1 MNNMDKKQALHYHAM
16 GRPGK
21 IEVVPTKPHSTQYD
35 LSLAYSPGVAEPCLE
50 IQKNQIDAYKYT
62 AKSNLVAVISN
73 GTAVLGLGDIGALS
87 GKPVMEGKG
96 LLFKI
101 FADIDVFDIELDT
114 KDVDKFIE
122 TVKMISPTFGGINLE
137 DIKAPE
143 CFEIE
148 RRLKKELDIPVM
160 HDDQHGTAII
170 SAAGLLNALELN
182 GKKIDTIRVVVNGA
196 GAAAISC
203 ARLYKAL
210 GVKKENM
217 IMCDSKGV
225 IYTGRAGLN
234 AEKEEFAVETSART
248 LTEALVGADMFLG
261 LSVADI
267 LNEEMIQSMAKDPI
281 VFALANPNPE
291 ISYEKAIHSR
301 PDIIFA
307 TGRSDYPNQ
316 INNVL
321 GFPYIFRG
329 ALDVQA
335 RSINEEMKLAAT
347 YALAELTKEP
357 VPENVKMAYNDPS
370 IAFGRNYIIPKPL
383 DTRLISRIAPA
394 VAKAA
399 IESGVARTDIE
410 DWDAYRDQL
419 EKRMGQDERLMRR
432 MTRKAKTNP
441 KRIVFAEGADIKT
454 LMAVQEI
461 LSEKIAHP
469 ILIGNKTEIETLQKQ
484 YKLELPE
491 LTIFDPT
498 KEIDKIDQYTQAYYE
513 KRQRKGIILEQ
524 AKELMKN
531 PNFIG
536 LMMVESG
543 EADGFI
549 SGIHSN
555 YHDVLR
561 AAKDII
567 GLRACCK
574 YAVGM
579 HIVTNKKGT
588 YFLAD
593 TTVNSHPSADTLECV
608 TVLTYEAVK
617 QFNVEPVVALTSYSN
632 FGEYRLGSPA
642 QIQEAVD
649 TLHRKYPEILVDGEM
664 SASIAFNTELRQA
677 RFPFSPLANKDV
689 NTIIFPNLSS
699 GSIALGIL
707 QELGNNEIIGPV
719 LLGLNKPVHIL
730 QMGCS
735 VRDIVYMTTLAVTD
749 AQKEMPVDM
758 CRI

>member
-234 AEKEEFAVETSART
+234 TEKEEFAVETSART

-267 LNEEMIQSMAKDPI
+267 LSEEMIQSMAKDPI

-399 IESGVARTDIE
+399 IESGVARTEIE